1 MIDDENLLFN
11 EDHIQEQTKEAFY
24 KYMKMAGIDFDDV
37 DPCSHLPN
45 YLIKVIKNEPTEY
58 NKFNNVLY
66 KLNKDNKIN
75 ITDAMIYLVD
85 DWLEPQVLLKCL
97 DEMNYYTLTTSMK
110 SKHQMLNKNTGM
122 DEFLI

>member
-1 MIDDENLLFN
+1 MKPISMIAAEHTAQLQSDWA
-11 EDHIQEQTKEAFY
+11 TKVQN
-24 KYMKMAGIDFDDV
+24 DF
-37 DPCSHLPN
+37 
-45 YLIKVIKNEPTEY
+45 
-58 NKFNNVLY
+58 
-66 KLNKDNKIN
+66 KDNKIN

-110 SKHQMLNKNTGM
+110 SKHQLLNKNTGM

>member
-24 KYMKMAGIDFDDV
+24 KYMKMYGIDFDDV
-37 DPCSHLPN
+37 DSCSHLPN
-45 YLIKVIKNEPTEY
+45 YLIKVIKNEPAEY

-66 KLNKDNKIN
+66 KLNKENKIS
-75 ITDAMIYLVD
+75 ISDAMIYLVD

-97 DEMNYYTLTTSMK
+97 DEMNYYMLTTNMK
-110 SKHQMLNKNTGM
+110 SRYQILTKNTGM